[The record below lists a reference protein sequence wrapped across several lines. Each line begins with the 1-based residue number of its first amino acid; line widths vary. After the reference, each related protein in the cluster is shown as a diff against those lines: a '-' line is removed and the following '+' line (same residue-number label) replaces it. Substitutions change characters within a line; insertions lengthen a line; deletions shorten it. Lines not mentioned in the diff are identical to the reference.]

1 MSQNKQETPSTVTIT
16 PRLGGGG
23 ASRFASRERANDTKG
38 TLIKL
43 WSYFNTQKRPL
54 IAVTMGVLIQSFLL
68 LLVPFLVGR
77 TIDSFTAYDAIAAD
91 DAVDFGALRTIL
103 IVLLSVY
110 LMSAVLSIFQG
121 WTMAIMSQKI
131 VQNMREA
138 LFAKL
143 QQLPISFFDR
153 RSHGEIMSR
162 LTNDI
167 DNVSSTISSS
177 LTALING
184 VFTITG
190 TFIMMIILSP
200 ILTAASLIIIP
211 LVYLLTRFVAKKT
224 KVLFKEQQ
232 QALGQLNG
240 LVEESISGIEVVR
253 AFNQEQNLISQF
265 EVANQN
271 LRNFGLKAM
280 IYSGFLMP
288 LMNVIA
294 NFGFAIIATL
304 GSILAI
310 RGAISIGIIAAFL
323 TYSRQFSRPLND
335 IANIFNTL
343 QSAVAGAER
352 VFQIMEEQVEL
363 KDDPFAIAA
372 GDFKGE
378 VIFKQVEFGYEAHKP
393 IVKELDFHVEAG
405 KMVAIVGPTGA
416 GKTTIVN
423 LLTRFYELESGEILI
438 DGKNI
443 NAYTR
448 ESLRQNF
455 GMVLQ
460 DTYLFS
466 GTIKENLRYGQIN
479 ATDEEIIQAAKM
491 AASHAFIKGLPDGY
505 ETQLIEGG
513 SNISQGQRQLLAITR
528 AILANPSILIL
539 DEATS
544 NIDTRTE
551 IRIQQALLT
560 LMKGRTSF
568 VIAHRLSTI
577 READMIMVIDNG
589 QIKELGSH
597 EQLLAQ
603 KGFYSQMY
611 EAQTTYL

>member
-1 MSQNKQETPSTVTIT
+1 MSQNNKQETPSTLTIA
-16 PRLGGGG
+16 PRLGG

-38 TLIKL
+38 TLLKL
-43 WSYFNTQKRPL
+43 WSYFDSQRRPL
-54 IAVTMGVLIQSFLL
+54 IAVTIGVMLQSFLL

-77 TIDSFTAYDAIAAD
+77 AIDSFSGLD
-91 DAVDFGALRTIL
+91 DSVDFAALRIIL
-103 IVLLSVY
+103 IILLSVY
-110 LMSAVLSIFQG
+110 IMSTFLNVFQG

-131 VQNMREA
+131 VQNMRES
-138 LFAKL
+138 LFVKL
-143 QQLPISFFDR
+143 QKLPISFFDR

-167 DNVSSTISSS
+167 DNVSTTISSS

-184 VFTITG
+184 VFTVSG
-190 TFIMMIILSP
+190 TFVMMLILSP

-211 LVYLLTRFVAKKT
+211 LVYLLTRFVAKTT
-224 KVLFKEQQ
+224 KVLFREQQ
-232 QALGQLNG
+232 KALGQLNG
-240 LVEESISGIEVVR
+240 LVEESISGIEIVR
-253 AFNQEQNLISQF
+253 AFNQEQNLIDQF

-288 LMNVIA
+288 LMNVIS
-294 NFGFAIIATL
+294 NFGFTIIATL

-310 RGAISIGIIAAFL
+310 RGTISVGIIAAFL

-343 QSAVAGAER
+343 QSALAGAER
-352 VFQIMEEQVEL
+352 VFQIMEEQIEL
-363 KDDPFAIAA
+363 EDAPDAIVA

-378 VIFKQVEFGYEAHKP
+378 VTFKQVDFGYEVDKP
-393 IVKELDFHVEAG
+393 IVKKLDFHVEAG

-423 LLTRFYELESGEILI
+423 LLTRFYEVNTGEILI
-438 DGKNI
+438 DGNNI
-443 NAYTR
+443 DAYTR
-448 ESLRQNF
+448 QSLRQNF

-466 GTIKENLRYGQIN
+466 GTIKENLRYGRID
-479 ATDEEIIQAAKM
+479 ATDEEIINAAKM
-491 AASHAFIKGLPDGY
+491 AASHAFIAGLPDGY
-505 ETQLIEGG
+505 QTQLIEGG

-528 AILANPSILIL
+528 AILADPSILIL

-577 READMIMVIDNG
+577 READMIMVIDDG
-589 QIKELGSH
+589 QIKELGTH
-597 EQLLAQ
+597 EQLLAEN
-603 KGFYSQMY
+603 GFYAQMY
-611 EAQTTYL
+611 EAQTSYL

>member
-1 MSQNKQETPSTVTIT
+1 MSQNRHETPSTLTIA
-16 PRLGGGG
+16 PRLGG
-23 ASRFASRERANDTKG
+23 ASRFASRVRPDDTKG

-43 WSYFNTQKRPL
+43 WSYFDTQRRPL
-54 IAVTMGVLIQSFLL
+54 IAVTLGVLMQSFLL

-77 TIDSFTAYDAIAAD
+77 AIDSFSAAD
-91 DAVDFGALRTIL
+91 DAVDFGGLRTVL
-103 IVLLSVY
+103 TVLLAVY
-110 LMSAVLSIFQG
+110 LMSTILNIFQG

-131 VQNMREA
+131 VQNMRDT
-138 LFAKL
+138 LFVKL
-143 QQLPISFFDR
+143 QKLPISFFDR

-167 DNVSSTISSS
+167 DNVSTTISGS

-190 TFIMMIILSP
+190 TFVMMVILSP
-200 ILTAASLIIIP
+200 VLTAASLLIIP
-211 LVYLLTRFVAKKT
+211 LVYLLTRFVAKTT
-224 KVLFKEQQ
+224 KVLFREQQ

-253 AFNQEQNLISQF
+253 AFNQEQNLIDQF
-265 EVANQN
+265 EVANQK

-294 NFGFAIIATL
+294 NFGFAIITTL
-304 GSILAI
+304 GGILAT
-310 RGAISIGIIAAFL
+310 RGAISVGVIAAFL

-343 QSAVAGAER
+343 QSAIAGAER
-352 VFQIMEEQVEL
+352 VFQIMEEQEEL
-363 KDDPFAIAA
+363 EDEPDAIVV

-378 VIFKQVEFGYEAHKP
+378 VVFKQVDFGYEAEKP
-393 IVKELDFHVEAG
+393 IVKKLDFHVEAG
-405 KMVAIVGPTGA
+405 KMIAIVGPTGA

-423 LLTRFYELESGEILI
+423 LLTRFYEINAGEISI
-438 DGKNI
+438 DGNSI
-443 NAYTR
+443 DAYTR
-448 ESLRQNF
+448 QSLRQNF

-479 ATDEEIIQAAKM
+479 ATDEEIVHAAKM
-491 AASHAFIKGLPDGY
+491 AASHAFIEGLPDGY

-528 AILANPSILIL
+528 AILADPSILIL

-544 NIDTRTE
+544 NVDTRTE
-551 IRIQQALLT
+551 LRIQEALLA

-577 READMIMVIDNG
+577 READMIMVIDDG
-589 QIKELGSH
+589 QIKELGTH
-597 EQLLAQ
+597 EQLLAEN
-603 KGFYSQMY
+603 GFYAKMH
-611 EAQTTYL
+611 EAQTSHL